1 MNCPKCKAAMEKVT
15 YEGVE
20 VDRCTGC
27 QGIWFGF
34 REQQQLKKVKGAAA
48 DLDVGDPAAG
58 QKMNEVSKINC
69 PRDGVL
75 LTRMVDLKQPHIWYE
90 ACPHCYGVF
99 FDAGEFK
106 DYSQKTLVESVRD
119 LLVKERK

>member
-1 MNCPKCKAAMEKVT
+1 MNCPKCNAVMEKVT
-15 YEGVE
+15 SEGVE

-27 QGIWFGF
+27 QGIWFDF

-48 DLDVGDPAAG
+48 GIDVGDPAAG
-58 QKMNEVSKINC
+58 RKMNEVGKINC

-75 LTRMVDLKQPHIWYE
+75 LTRMVDLRQPHLWYE

-119 LLVKERK
+119 LFVKERK

>member
-27 QGIWFGF
+27 KGIWFDF
-34 REQQQLKKVKGAAA
+34 REQQQLRSVKGAAA
-48 DLDVGDPAAG
+48 GIDVGDAAAG
-58 QKMNEVSKINC
+58 RKMNEVGKINC

-75 LTRMVDLKQPHIWYE
+75 LTRMVDLKQPHLWYE

>member
-1 MNCPKCKAAMEKVT
+1 MNCPKCNAVMEKVT
-15 YEGVE
+15 SEGVE
-20 VDRCTGC
+20 VDRCTRC
-27 QGIWFGF
+27 QGIWFDF
-34 REQQQLKKVKGAAA
+34 REQQQLKNVKGAAA
-48 DLDVGDPAAG
+48 SIDVGDPAAG
-58 QKMNEVSKINC
+58 RKMNEVGKINC
-69 PRDGVL
+69 SRDGVL

-119 LLVKERK
+119 LFVKERK

>member
-1 MNCPKCKAAMEKVT
+1 MNCPKCNTAMEKVT

-27 QGIWFGF
+27 QGIWFDF
-34 REQQQLKKVKGAAA
+34 REQQQLKNVKGAAA
-48 DLDVGDPAAG
+48 GLDVGDPAAG
-58 QKMNEVSKINC
+58 QKMNEVGKINC

-106 DYSQKTLVESVRD
+106 DYSQKTLVESVRA
-119 LLVKERK
+119 LFVKERK